1 MEWFES
7 PSRRMVMRLS
17 VAVQLTDDLT
27 GDPIRGSNA
36 RVWIEGQKPPIKKAD
51 GRSIFVDLPEGGYV
65 INAEGGTYARA
76 SVNCTVEAGKAE
88 NITIRLLPNRLYPV
102 SSEAIRIEG
111 RAEPGS
117 VVRIYTADKARA
129 YKLLTDAESGDRV
142 IGIYHGGVANIEGKL
157 LKIIAPDGQGEF
169 IRVIAAESGDRLE
182 YQLSTELGAAYPK
195 IGTVIVPVSECTADD
210 NGGIMLLLKS
220 GSGNGSPEMICEVSG
235 SNGTVQKKIDISGS
249 NYIKV
254 DLTE

>member
-27 GDPIRGSNA
+27 GAPIRGSNA

-51 GRSIFVDLPEGGYV
+51 GRSIFVDLPAGEYV
-65 INAEGGTYARA
+65 LNAEGGIYSRTA
-76 SVNCTVEAGKAE
+76 VNCTVEEGRAE

-102 SSEAIRIEG
+102 SSDAVRIEG
-111 RAEPGS
+111 RAEPGA
-117 VVRIYTADKARA
+117 VVRIYTADRSRA
-129 YKLLTDAESGDRV
+129 YKLLSDVEAGVRV
-142 IGIYHGGVANIEGKL
+142 IGIYHGEGVNIEGKL
-157 LKIIAPDGQGEF
+157 LKIIAPGEQGEF
-169 IRVIAAESGDRLE
+169 IRVISAESGDRSE
-182 YQLSTELGAAYPK
+182 YQLSAELSAAYPK
-195 IGTVIVPVSECTADD
+195 IGTVIVPVSECIADD

-220 GSGNGSPEMICEVSG
+220 GSGSSEMICEMSG
-235 SNGTVQKKIDISGS
+235 KAGIVQKKIDISGS